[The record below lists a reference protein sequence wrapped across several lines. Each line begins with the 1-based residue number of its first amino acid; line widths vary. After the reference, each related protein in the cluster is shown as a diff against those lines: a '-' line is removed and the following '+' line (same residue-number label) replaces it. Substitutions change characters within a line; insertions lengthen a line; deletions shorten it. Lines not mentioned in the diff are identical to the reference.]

1 MTRVNSERGTA
12 LLEVAMTLPVLLL
25 VTVGIM
31 EFGRAYQTQ
40 QVLTNAAREGARV
53 AVLPVSPTGAVQAR
67 VTNYLAAGQIGNPTS
82 AQVTVSPTVISMGG
96 TATTAGSKVTVSY
109 PYTFMVLRPVARL
122 VVKNS
127 MVGGNFTMTATAE
140 MRNEQ

>member
-53 AVLPVSPTGAVQAR
+53 AILPVAPEGAVKAR
-67 VTNYLAAGQIGNPTS
+67 VASYLAAGQIGNPAS
-82 AQVTVSPTVISMGG
+82 AQVTVSPTLISMGG
-96 TATTAGSKVTVSY
+96 TSTTAGSKVTVTY

-122 VVKNS
+122 VVRESN
-127 MVGGNFTMTATAE
+127 VGGNFTMTATAE

>member
-1 MTRVNSERGTA
+1 MTRMKSDRGTA

-53 AVLPVSPTGAVQAR
+53 AVLPVQPAGAVEAR
-67 VTNYLAAGQIGNPTS
+67 VAAYLSAGQIGNPAS
-82 AQVTVSPTVISMGG
+82 ATVTV
-96 TATTAGSKVTVSY
+96 TATTISLGGTTTVSGSKVTVTY
-109 PYTFMVLRPVARL
+109 PYTFMVLKPVARL
-122 VVKNS
+122 VVRNS
-127 MVGGNFTMTATAE
+127 NVGTGFTMTASAE